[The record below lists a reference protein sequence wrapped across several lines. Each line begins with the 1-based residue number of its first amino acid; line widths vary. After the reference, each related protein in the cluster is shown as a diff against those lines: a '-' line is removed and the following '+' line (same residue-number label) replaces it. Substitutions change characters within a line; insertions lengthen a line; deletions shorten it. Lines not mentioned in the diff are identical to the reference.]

1 MNDGGYSTC
10 PICKRYW
17 RITMFDDCM
26 LPACGCYGSD
36 VSVKNP
42 NRICESCGMKH
53 VHSCPKM
60 NEEKPMLK
68 SQNSRFVLVFVSF
81 FVITISIGGYFAN
94 KNGAFGFYSLLWTGI
109 LVAFIL
115 MISVSSWIG
124 RGD

>member
-1 MNDGGYSTC
+1 MISDY
-10 PICKRYW
+10 
-17 RITMFDDCM
+17 RIEQNGAVTSVYFDVSSGWEQTV
-26 LPACGCYGSD
+26 LLRSD